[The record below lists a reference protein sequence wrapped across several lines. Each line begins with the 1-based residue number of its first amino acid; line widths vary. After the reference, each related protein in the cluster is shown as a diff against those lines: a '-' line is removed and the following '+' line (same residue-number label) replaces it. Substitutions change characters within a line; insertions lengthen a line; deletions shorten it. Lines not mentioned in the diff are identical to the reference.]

1 MGAQTVRRLNQY
13 IDQYE
18 MMAELSSPENF
29 SRARSATLD
38 GMDDQ
43 IPPYYYGSHYS
54 TPLGCVLHY
63 LLRKEPFTQQH
74 VLLQDGHFDVPD
86 RLFYSASVTT
96 KACLE
101 NPPEV
106 KELVPE
112 WFFDPHFLLNENR
125 LTFGTTQDNVPINNV
140 AIESSSS
147 LFISQNLQALD
158 SPITSAYL
166 SDWID
171 LIFGYKQQGKPA
183 AANYNVFFYLTYPDN
198 CDVTNVQDTAVKSS
212 VQTQAMHFGQCPQL
226 VFDSPHIRKLLP
238 IKAARSLRN
247 VLFETPRESIYHESP
262 RRWMGSRCR
271 IQSISDWDASALQ
284 SCVSTVQNIL
294 GEGFN
299 EPDRESAELSWPRES
314 SYPWTITVDS
324 MDYIEMTLLRVV
336 LKVPDALSY
345 NIKNHCFEIEYL
357 NEQRAWTPIELITEN
372 SILQQPNVVTIL
384 SFKTV
389 ITRFWRVRIIDIP
402 FTDRFLKLDVNTK
415 PVYTCGDRSR
425 DASSIPTNSFVVLSS
440 PIVRHLDIMGRPL
453 FPHAPSKEINPIG
466 SALEFKPSLLA
477 LW

>member
-140 AIESSSS
+140 AIESSPS

-171 LIFGYKQQGKPA
+171 LIFG
-183 AANYNVFFYLTYPDN
+183 
-198 CDVTNVQDTAVKSS
+198 
-212 VQTQAMHFGQCPQL
+212 
-226 VFDSPHIRKLLP
+226 
-238 IKAARSLRN
+238 
-247 VLFETPRESIYHESP
+247 
-262 RRWMGSRCR
+262 
-271 IQSISDWDASALQ
+271 
-284 SCVSTVQNIL
+284 
-294 GEGFN
+294 
-299 EPDRESAELSWPRES
+299 
-314 SYPWTITVDS
+314 
-324 MDYIEMTLLRVV
+324 
-336 LKVPDALSY
+336 
-345 NIKNHCFEIEYL
+345 
-357 NEQRAWTPIELITEN
+357 
-372 SILQQPNVVTIL
+372 
-384 SFKTV
+384 
-389 ITRFWRVRIIDIP
+389 
-402 FTDRFLKLDVNTK
+402 
-415 PVYTCGDRSR
+415 
-425 DASSIPTNSFVVLSS
+425 
-440 PIVRHLDIMGRPL
+440 
-453 FPHAPSKEINPIG
+453 
-466 SALEFKPSLLA
+466 
-477 LW
+477 

>member
-1 MGAQTVRRLNQY
+1 MGAQTARRLNQY

-18 MMAELSSPENF
+18 MMAELSSPESF
-29 SRARSATLD
+29 SRARSTTLD

-43 IPPYYYGSHYS
+43 IPPYFYGSHYS

-86 RLFYSASVTT
+86 RLFYSAAVTT

-106 KELVPE
+106 KELIPE
-112 WFFDPHFLLNENR
+112 WFFDPHFLLNENHI
-125 LTFGTTQDNVPINNV
+125 TFGNTQENVPINNV
-140 AIESSSS
+140 AIDNLPSA
-147 LFISQNLQALD
+147 FISQNLQALE
-158 SPITSAYL
+158 SPIASTFL

-183 AANYNVFFYLTYPDN
+183 ALNYNVFFYLTYPDN
-198 CDVTNVQDTAVKSS
+198 CDVTNVRDTAVKAS
-212 VQTQAMHFGQCPQL
+212 VQTQATHFGQCPQL

-238 IKAARSLRN
+238 LRSARPLRN
-247 VLFETPRESIYHESP
+247 VLLQSPEESIFNETP
-262 RRWMGSRCR
+262 RRWMGARCR
-271 IQSISDWDASALQ
+271 IHSISGWDASALQ

-294 GEGFN
+294 GAGFN
-299 EPDRESAELSWPRES
+299 DPKREAAELSWPRES

-324 MDYIEMTLLRVV
+324 MDYIEMTLLRVILRV
-336 LKVPDALSY
+336 TDPLSY
-345 NIKNHCFEIEYL
+345 NIKSHCFKVEYM
-357 NEQRAWTPIELITEN
+357 NEQRAWIPIDILAEN
-372 SILQQPNVVTIL
+372 SILQEPNVITVL
-384 SFKTV
+384 SFKAVT
-389 ITRFWRVRIIDIP
+389 TRFWRIHIVDVP
-402 FTDRFLKLDVNTK
+402 FTDRFLSLDVSTK

-425 DASSIPTNSFVVLSS
+425 DSNAIPTNSFVALSS
-440 PIVRHLDIMGRPL
+440 PIVRHLDVMGRPL
-453 FPHAPSKEINPIG
+453 FPHAPSKEIKPIG
-466 SALEFKPSLLA
+466 AALDFSPSMLA